1 MSSQRESIECCIC
14 MDAINFAT
22 NNCITPCGH
31 TFCFQCLAKALEKN
45 NTCPCCRAVLMEEE
59 DKEDD
64 DATIW
69 SEFSDDDDEDD
80 DEEVISEDEILTGF
94 RMFHQRLSG
103 EDAEPDDEVV
113 SNGDENVTDI
123 DENDNE
129 TLAEVEDIT
138 AKLQS
143 RGITMIDLV
152 AMITGRKSTKIAK
165 HTNRFI
171 NAFENIIEIAMTDCD
186 REAKE
191 AKEVLQRSQP
201 QNGPLVQIAE

>member
-1 MSSQRESIECCIC
+1 MSAQRESIECCIC

-59 DKEDD
+59 KEDD
-64 DATIW
+64 DETIW
-69 SEFSDDDDEDD
+69 SEFSDDEGDD

-94 RMFHQRLSG
+94 RLFHQRLVG
-103 EDAEPDDEVV
+103 EDAEPDDELV
-113 SNGDENVTDI
+113 SNSDENVTDV
-123 DENDNE
+123 DEDDNE

-171 NAFENIIEIAMTDCD
+171 NAFENIIEIAMEDCD

-191 AKEVLQRSQP
+191 AKEVLQRSQ
-201 QNGPLVQIAE
+201 QQHGPLVQIAE

>member
-1 MSSQRESIECCIC
+1 MSSQKESIECCIC

-59 DKEDD
+59 EKADD
-64 DATIW
+64 DETIW
-69 SEFSDDDDEDD
+69 SEFSDDIED
-80 DEEVISEDEILTGF
+80 DEETLSEDEVLSGF
-94 RMFHQRLSG
+94 RMFHQRLAG
-103 EDAEPDDEVV
+103 EEVEQDDEV
-113 SNGDENVTDI
+113 SNSDENATDM
-123 DENDNE
+123 DEEDDE
-129 TLAEVEDIT
+129 PLAKVEDIT

-171 NAFENIIEIAMTDCD
+171 NAFENIIEIAMIDCD
-186 REAKE
+186 REANE
-191 AKEVLQRSQP
+191 LIQRSQQP
-201 QNGPLVQIAE
+201 GASVVQIA

>member
-1 MSSQRESIECCIC
+1 MSSQKESIECCIC

-59 DKEDD
+59 KADD
-64 DATIW
+64 DETIW
-69 SEFSDDDDEDD
+69 SEFSDDIED
-80 DEEVISEDEILTGF
+80 DEETLSEDEVLTGF
-94 RMFHQRLSG
+94 RMFHQRLAG
-103 EDAEPDDEVV
+103 EEVEQDDEV
-113 SNGDENVTDI
+113 SNSDENATDM
-123 DENDNE
+123 DEEDDE
-129 TLAEVEDIT
+129 PLAKVEDIT

-171 NAFENIIEIAMTDCD
+171 NAFENIIEIAMIDCD

-191 AKEVLQRSQP
+191 AIQRSQQP
-201 QNGPLVQIAE
+201 GASVVQIA

>member
-1 MSSQRESIECCIC
+1 MSSQKESIECCIC

-45 NTCPCCRAVLMEEE
+45 NTCPCCRAVLMEE
-59 DKEDD
+59 DDRNDD
-64 DATIW
+64 DDDETIW
-69 SEFSDDDDEDD
+69 SEFSDDIED
-80 DEEVISEDEILTGF
+80 DEETLSEDEVLTGF
-94 RMFHQRLSG
+94 RMFHQRLAG
-103 EDAEPDDEVV
+103 EEVEQDDEV
-113 SNGDENVTDI
+113 SNSDENATDM
-123 DENDNE
+123 DEEDGE
-129 TLAEVEDIT
+129 PLAKVEDIT

-143 RGITMIDLV
+143 RGITIIDLV

-171 NAFENIIEIAMTDCD
+171 NAFENIIEIAMIDCD

-191 AKEVLQRSQP
+191 LIQRSQQP
-201 QNGPLVQIAE
+201 GASVVQIA

>member
-1 MSSQRESIECCIC
+1 MSSQKESIECCIC

-59 DKEDD
+59 EKADD
-64 DATIW
+64 YDETIW
-69 SEFSDDDDEDD
+69 SEFSDDIED
-80 DEEVISEDEILTGF
+80 DEETLSEDEVLSGF
-94 RMFHQRLSG
+94 RMFHQRLAG
-103 EDAEPDDEVV
+103 EEVEQYDEV
-113 SNGDENVTDI
+113 SNSDENATDM
-123 DENDNE
+123 DEEDGE
-129 TLAEVEDIT
+129 PLAEVEDIT

-171 NAFENIIEIAMTDCD
+171 NAFENIIEIAMIDCD

-191 AKEVLQRSQP
+191 SIHRSQ
-201 QNGPLVQIAE
+201 QNGGPLVQISE

>member
-1 MSSQRESIECCIC
+1 MSSQKESIECCIC

-59 DKEDD
+59 EKADD
-64 DATIW
+64 DETIW
-69 SEFSDDDDEDD
+69 SEFSDDIED
-80 DEEVISEDEILTGF
+80 DEETLSEDEVLSGF
-94 RMFHQRLSG
+94 RMFHQRLAG
-103 EDAEPDDEVV
+103 EEVEQYDEV
-113 SNGDENVTDI
+113 SNSDENATDM
-123 DENDNE
+123 DEEDGE
-129 TLAEVEDIT
+129 PLAEVEDIT

-171 NAFENIIEIAMTDCD
+171 NAFENIIEIAMIDCD
-186 REAKE
+186 MEAKE
-191 AKEVLQRSQP
+191 AIQRSQ
-201 QNGPLVQIAE
+201 QNGGPLVQIS

>member
-1 MSSQRESIECCIC
+1 MSSQKESIECCIC
-14 MDAINFAT
+14 MDAINLST

-59 DKEDD
+59 EKADD
-64 DATIW
+64 DETIW
-69 SEFSDDDDEDD
+69 SEFSDDIED
-80 DEEVISEDEILTGF
+80 DEETLSEDEVLSGF
-94 RMFHQRLSG
+94 RMFHQRLAG
-103 EDAEPDDEVV
+103 EEVEQDDEV
-113 SNGDENVTDI
+113 SNSDENATDM
-123 DENDNE
+123 DEEDDE
-129 TLAEVEDIT
+129 PLAEVEDIT

-171 NAFENIIEIAMTDCD
+171 NAFENIIEIAMIDCD

-191 AKEVLQRSQP
+191 AIQRSQ
-201 QNGPLVQIAE
+201 QNGGPLVQISE

>member
-1 MSSQRESIECCIC
+1 MSSQKESIECCIC

-59 DKEDD
+59 EKADD
-64 DATIW
+64 DETIW
-69 SEFSDDDDEDD
+69 SEFSDDIED
-80 DEEVISEDEILTGF
+80 DEETLSEDEVLSGF
-94 RMFHQRLSG
+94 RMFHQRLAG
-103 EDAEPDDEVV
+103 EEVEQDDEV
-113 SNGDENVTDI
+113 SNSDENATDM
-123 DENDNE
+123 DEEDDE
-129 TLAEVEDIT
+129 PLAEVEDIT

-171 NAFENIIEIAMTDCD
+171 NAFENIIEIAMIDCD

-191 AKEVLQRSQP
+191 AMQRSQ
-201 QNGPLVQIAE
+201 QNGGPLVQISE

>member
-1 MSSQRESIECCIC
+1 MSSQKESIECCIC

-59 DKEDD
+59 EKADD
-64 DATIW
+64 YDETIW
-69 SEFSDDDDEDD
+69 SEFSDDIED
-80 DEEVISEDEILTGF
+80 DEETLSEDEVLSGF
-94 RMFHQRLSG
+94 RMFHQRLAG
-103 EDAEPDDEVV
+103 EEVEQYDEV
-113 SNGDENVTDI
+113 SNSDENATDM
-123 DENDNE
+123 DEEDGE
-129 TLAEVEDIT
+129 PLAEVEDIT

-171 NAFENIIEIAMTDCD
+171 NAFENIIEIAMIDCD

-191 AKEVLQRSQP
+191 SIQRSQ
-201 QNGPLVQIAE
+201 QNGGPLVQISE

>member
-1 MSSQRESIECCIC
+1 MSAQREPVECCIC
-14 MDAINFAT
+14 MDSINLST

-45 NTCPCCRAVLMEEE
+45 NTCPCCRAVLME
-59 DKEDD
+59 DD
-64 DATIW
+64 
-69 SEFSDDDDEDD
+69 EKDDDETLWSEDLDDDEYDDD
-80 DEEVISEDEILTGF
+80 DEEVLSEDEVLAGF
-94 RMFHQRLSG
+94 RLFHQRLSG
-103 EDAEPDDEVV
+103 EEAVQDDV
-113 SNGDENVTDI
+113 SNGDENATDM
-123 DENDNE
+123 DEDDE
-129 TLAEVEDIT
+129 EPLAEVEDIT

-171 NAFENIIEIAMTDCD
+171 NAFENIIEIAMVDCD

-191 AKEVLQRSQP
+191 AKESYCAQV
-201 QNGPLVQIAE
+201 

>member
-1 MSSQRESIECCIC
+1 MSSQKESIECCIC

-59 DKEDD
+59 EKADD
-64 DATIW
+64 DETIR
-69 SEFSDDDDEDD
+69 SEFSDDIEDDEDTL
-80 DEEVISEDEILTGF
+80 SEDEVLSGF
-94 RMFHQRLSG
+94 RMFHQRLAG
-103 EDAEPDDEVV
+103 EEVEQYDEV
-113 SNGDENVTDI
+113 SNSDENATDM
-123 DENDNE
+123 DEEDGE
-129 TLAEVEDIT
+129 PLAEVEDIT

-171 NAFENIIEIAMTDCD
+171 NAFENIIEIAMIDCD

-191 AKEVLQRSQP
+191 SIQRSQ
-201 QNGPLVQIAE
+201 QNGGPLVQISE

>member
-1 MSSQRESIECCIC
+1 MSSQKELIECCIC
-14 MDAINFAT
+14 MDTINSST
-22 NNCITPCGH
+22 NNCVTPCGH

-59 DKEDD
+59 NEEDD
-64 DATIW
+64 NDDESIW
-69 SEFSDDDDEDD
+69 SEFSDEED
-80 DEEVISEDEILTGF
+80 DEEDTINEDELLTGF

-103 EDAEPDDEVV
+103 EEPEPDDQI
-113 SNGDENVTDI
+113 SNSDENATDM
-123 DENDNE
+123 DEDDNE
-129 TLAEVEDIT
+129 VLAEVEDIT

-171 NAFENIIEIAMTDCD
+171 NAFDYIIELAMMDCD
-186 REAKE
+186 AEAKE
-191 AKEVLQRSQP
+191 LIQTTQP
-201 QNGPLVQIAE
+201 QQEPVI